1 MSWSLRQTRRGSNR
15 DFGGSFHGMMVRQ
28 TYTKAAHLTC
38 LKEMLPK
45 GKITLV
51 GEQES
56 QTTRVA
62 PHIFRNLIKEDL
74 FEWFVIAFDKKAS
87 EPRTAKRIADS
98 NSRLKAYKAN
108 FPAKLQADMSDY
120 EIMEMYCAEYL
131 KTEFTEDRFRNR
143 SPYANKTFESLQFP
157 QVWIRSPV
165 QHIGETEKV
174 IGFPLLRRKY
184 RAKLKRMAFDQEV
197 QDPEL
202 RAALARRALKATIQ
216 PVSSFMNS
224 LRRRTSPTERA
235 GGKGARSGPSFIS
248 GAMYN
253 PPS

>member
-15 DFGGSFHGMMVRQ
+15 DFGGSFHGMVVRQ

-157 QVWIRSPV
+157 QVWIRSPGGGSYRV
-165 QHIGETEKV
+165 KV
-174 IGFPLLRRKY
+174 GMTCRRKLLY
-184 RAKLKRMAFDQEV
+184 AVYLGAHTAAAVRPVGSRRSGKSPFDQG
-197 QDPEL
+197 
-202 RAALARRALKATIQ
+202 RAPQTVK
-216 PVSSFMNS
+216 S
-224 LRRRTSPTERA
+224 L
-235 GGKGARSGPSFIS
+235 
-248 GAMYN
+248 
-253 PPS
+253 